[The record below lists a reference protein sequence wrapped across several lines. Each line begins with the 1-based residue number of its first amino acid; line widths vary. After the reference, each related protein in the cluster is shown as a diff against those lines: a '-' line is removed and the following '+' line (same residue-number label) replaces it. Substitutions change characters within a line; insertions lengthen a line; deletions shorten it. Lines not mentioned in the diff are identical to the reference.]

1 MHRRSI
7 KILFAAL
14 TGFLAL
20 VYVLQNF
27 ANLDAAYQSI
37 MYVMSGAD
45 HTAYANTLF
54 FKSTNSLLGWSAVVL
69 VCAGEL
75 IAALLLLFGALQMWQ
90 NISASSEDF
99 EQSLKY
105 AEIGAATGVLVWLG
119 FFGVLGGAFFQMW
132 QTPIGDGSMRGA
144 FQFFVTCAITL
155 LYLNVANSE

>member
-14 TGFLAL
+14 TGFMAL

-27 ANLDAAYQSI
+27 ANLDAAFQSV
-37 MYVMSGAD
+37 MYVMSGKD
-45 HTAYANTLF
+45 HAAYANTLF
-54 FKSTNSLLGWSAVVL
+54 IKPTSSYLGWSAVVL
-69 VCAGEL
+69 ICAGEL
-75 IAALLLLFGALQMWQ
+75 VAALLLLFGALQMWQ
-90 NISASSEDF
+90 SIGASHDDF
-99 EQSLKY
+99 ERSMKF

-155 LYLNVANSE
+155 LYLNVAKSD